1 MRKTL
6 VAVSVIGALA
16 LAAGAAPIGKAWAEP
31 KVGAPAPDFQVV
43 DSTGKMR
50 SLSEF
55 KGKTVV
61 LEWTNNGCPYVRKH
75 YGPGNMQSL
84 QKKYTA
90 DGVVWLTVASSP
102 PGEQGFVTAEQANS
116 DTKTRGAAPTAV
128 LLDPGSKVSRAYE
141 ARNTPLMVVVDA
153 KGTVAYA
160 GAIDDKPSS
169 NPGDIPGAKNFVAQ
183 ALDEIK
189 AGKPVSVASTRAYGC
204 YVKYA
209 PQS

>member
-1 MRKTL
+1 MNRSLAT
-6 VAVSVIGALA
+6 VSAIAALA
-16 LAAGAAPIGKAWAEP
+16 LVGSAAQAEIKA
-31 KVGAPAPDFQVV
+31 GAPAPEFQVV

-50 SLSEF
+50 SLGEF
-55 KGKTVV
+55 KGLTVV
-61 LEWTNNGCPYVRKH
+61 LEWTNNGCPYVKKH
-75 YGPGNMQSL
+75 YGAGNMQAL

-90 DGVVWLTVASSP
+90 DGVVWLSVASSP
-102 PGEQGFVTAEQANS
+102 QGEQGYVTAEQANN

-128 LLDPGSKVSRAYE
+128 LLDPGSKVSRAYD
-141 ARNTPLMVVVDA
+141 ARNTPLMVVIDA
-153 KGTVAYA
+153 KGTVAYY

-169 NPGDIPGAKNFVAQ
+169 NPADIPSAKNYVAQ

-189 AGKPVSVASTRAYGC
+189 SGKPVSVATTRAYGC

>member
-1 MRKTL
+1 MNRSLAT
-6 VAVSVIGALA
+6 VSAIAALA
-16 LAAGAAPIGKAWAEP
+16 LVAGAANAEIKA
-31 KVGAPAPDFQVV
+31 GAPAPDFQVV

-50 SLSEF
+50 SLGEF

-75 YGPGNMQSL
+75 YGAGNMQGL

-90 DGVVWLTVASSP
+90 DGVVWLSVASSP
-102 PGEQGFVTAEQANS
+102 PGEQGYVTAEQANN
-116 DTKTRGAAPTAV
+116 DTKTRDASPTAV
-128 LLDPGSKVSRAYE
+128 LLDPKSQVSRAYD
-141 ARNTPLMVVVDA
+141 ARNTPLMVVIDA
-153 KGTVAYA
+153 KGAVAYY

-169 NPGDIPGAKNFVAQ
+169 NPADIPGAKNYVAQ

-189 AGKPVSVASTRAYGC
+189 SGKPVSVSSTRPYGC

>member
-1 MRKTL
+1 MRKIVT
-6 VAVSVIGALA
+6 AVSIVGALA
-16 LAAGAAPIGKAWAEP
+16 LAGGAANAEP
-31 KVGAPAPDFQVV
+31 RVGAPAPDFKVV

-50 SLSEF
+50 SLGEF

-75 YGPGNMQSL
+75 YGPGNMQAL

-90 DGVVWLTVASSP
+90 EGVVWLTVASSP
-102 PGEQGFVTAEQANS
+102 AGEQGFVTAEQANN
-116 DTKTRGAAPTAV
+116 DTKSRAAAPTAV
-128 LLDPGSKVSRAYE
+128 LLDPKSQVSRAYD

-153 KGTVAYA
+153 KGSVAYY

-169 NPGDIPGAKNFVAQ
+169 DPADIPKAKNYVAQ

-189 AGKPVSVASTRAYGC
+189 AGKPVSVASTRPYGC

>member
-1 MRKTL
+1 MTKTFLSAAL
-6 VAVSVIGALA
+6 VATLA
-16 LAAGAAPIGKAWAEP
+16 FAGAAMADAP
-31 KVGAPAPDFQVV
+31 KVGAPAPDFTAT
-43 DSTGKMR
+43 DSNGKTVQ
-50 SLSEF
+50 LSAL

-61 LEWTNNGCPYVRKH
+61 MEWTNNGCPYVKKH
-75 YGPGNMQSL
+75 YVNGNMQGL

-102 PGEQGFVTAEQANS
+102 QGEQGYVTPEDANNVV
-116 DTKTRGAAPTAV
+116 KTSGAAPTAV
-128 LLDPGSKVSRAYE
+128 LMDSKSNISRLYQAK
-141 ARNTPLMVVVDA
+141 NTPLMVVVDA

-169 NPGDIPGAKNFVAQ
+169 NPADIATSKNYVAQ

-189 AGKPVSVASTRAYGC
+189 AGKPVSVASTKPYGC
-204 YVKYA
+204 FVKYA

>member
-1 MRKTL
+1 MKKTL
-6 VAVSVIGALA
+6 VAVSMIGALA
-16 LAAGAAPIGKAWAEP
+16 LVAGAAQAEP
-31 KVGAPAPDFQVV
+31 KVGAPAPDFQIV

-50 SLSEF
+50 SLGEF

-61 LEWTNNGCPYVRKH
+61 LEWTNNGCPYVKKH
-75 YGPGNMQSL
+75 YGPGNMQAL

-102 PGEQGFVTAEQANS
+102 QGEQGFVTAEQANN

-141 ARNTPLMVVVDA
+141 ARNTPMMVVVDA

-169 NPGDIPGAKNFVAQ
+169 NPADIPGAKNYVAQ

-189 AGKPVSVASTRAYGC
+189 AGKPVSVASTKAYGC

>member
-6 VAVSVIGALA
+6 VAVSIAGALA
-16 LAAGAAPIGKAWAEP
+16 LVAGAAVAEP

-50 SLSEF
+50 SLGEF

-75 YGPGNMQSL
+75 YGAGNMQAL

-90 DGVVWLTVASSP
+90 EGVVWLTVASSP
-102 PGEQGFVTAEQANS
+102 EGYFGYVTAEQAND
-116 DTKTRGAAPTAV
+116 DTKSRGAAPTAV
-128 LLDPGSKVSRAYE
+128 LLDPKSQVSRAYQ
-141 ARNTPLMVVVDA
+141 AQVTPHMYVIDA
-153 KGTVAYA
+153 KGTLVYA
-160 GAIDDKPSS
+160 GAIDDKPSTD
-169 NPGDIPGAKNFVAQ
+169 PADIPKAKNHVAQ

-189 AGKPVSVASTRAYGC
+189 AGKSVSVASTKAYGC